1 MEVGTRQ
8 EVDPAVRKFGL
19 PAACSSTP
27 ASTLC
32 VAGLLSGSAAASASV
47 KAKGTGAWRSARVS
61 NDRLNRGFTTDMK
74 CDMAILAHM
83 AVGALEYGAAG
94 DFLALLVA
102 FWRAQR

>member
-1 MEVGTRQ
+1 MDVFCWLNAANKAG
-8 EVDPAVRKFGL
+8 
-19 PAACSSTP
+19 PAAP
-27 ASTLC
+27 A
-32 VAGLLSGSAAASASV
+32 
-47 KAKGTGAWRSARVS
+47 R

-102 FWRAQR
+102 LWRAQR

>member
-1 MEVGTRQ
+1 MSIGTW
-8 EVDPAVRKFGL
+8 L
-19 PAACSSTP
+19 
-27 ASTLC
+27 
-32 VAGLLSGSAAASASV
+32 SAAICEPPFAP
-47 KAKGTGAWRSARVS
+47 TS

-102 FWRAQR
+102 PWRAQR

>member
-1 MEVGTRQ
+1 MCVFVPVSATATWQGT
-8 EVDPAVRKFGL
+8 
-19 PAACSSTP
+19 
-27 ASTLC
+27 
-32 VAGLLSGSAAASASV
+32 
-47 KAKGTGAWRSARVS
+47 ARH

-102 FWRAQR
+102 LLRAQR

>member
-1 MEVGTRQ
+1 MIIIIMGCHEDEGCSRVAHLGEQSTG
-8 EVDPAVRKFGL
+8 ELHAVDSENL
-19 PAACSSTP
+19 
-27 ASTLC
+27 
-32 VAGLLSGSAAASASV
+32 VARLQH
-47 KAKGTGAWRSARVS
+47 ARAPRLS

-102 FWRAQR
+102 LWRAQR

>member
-1 MEVGTRQ
+1 M
-8 EVDPAVRKFGL
+8 AVPG
-19 PAACSSTP
+19 
-27 ASTLC
+27 
-32 VAGLLSGSAAASASV
+32 SGFVTAFV
-47 KAKGTGAWRSARVS
+47 LRSAVFCSCGPRRGDS

>member
-1 MEVGTRQ
+1 MEIS
-8 EVDPAVRKFGL
+8 D
-19 PAACSSTP
+19 AAHP
-27 ASTLC
+27 LH
-32 VAGLLSGSAAASASV
+32 
-47 KAKGTGAWRSARVS
+47 